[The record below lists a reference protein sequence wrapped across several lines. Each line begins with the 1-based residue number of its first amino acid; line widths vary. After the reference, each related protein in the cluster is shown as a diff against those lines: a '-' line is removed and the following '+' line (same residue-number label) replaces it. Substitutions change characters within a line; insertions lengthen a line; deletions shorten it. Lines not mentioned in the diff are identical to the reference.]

1 MRTTIKFLHHEKRR
15 NEKNAAYEYEIALYN
30 EKKQHIASK
39 YGFHVP
45 EEMREDIEDLIQWAF
60 VHGRYERTLE
70 IIHLL
75 KNLAL

>member
-15 NEKNAAYEYEIALYN
+15 NEKNVAFEHEIALYD

-39 YGFHVP
+39 YGFYVT
-45 EEMREDIEDLIQWAF
+45 EEMKEDIEDLIQWAF

-70 IIHLL
+70 IMRLL
-75 KNLAL
+75 KDLAL